1 MSFNFSDGS
10 TQNSASGILEKI
22 WVPCDGRTIT
32 TKSGNNMSISN
43 VTGGQSFGGTSYS
56 DCGGSN
62 ITYTPPTG
70 TTLVIYEYA
79 FQQSRQDSHAIGH
92 YKFNIGGLG
101 VVTNSYFSI
110 SANAQLENL
119 IHFKFPINIGGS
131 TNADTGQLASWGSS
145 QALKLEGRRYGGS
158 NAQYIHQ
165 PEYSDGSGTARF
177 HQPCVGVTAIA
188 GV

>member
-1 MSFNFSDGS
+1 MSLNFLDGS
-10 TQNSASGILEKI
+10 TQSTASGVLEKI
-22 WVPCDGRTIT
+22 WVPCDGRTVS
-32 TKSGNNMSISN
+32 TKSGNNMTITN
-43 VTGGQSFGGTSYS
+43 VTAKQTFAGTNYA
-56 DCGGSN
+56 DCNGSN

-79 FQQSRQDSHAIGH
+79 FMQSRQDSHAIGH
-92 YKFNIGGLG
+92 YKFNLGGT
-101 VVTNSYFSI
+101 VITNSYFSI
-110 SANAQLENL
+110 SGNSQLENL

-131 TNADTGQLASWGSS
+131 TNATTGQLASWGSS
-145 QALKLEGRRYGGS
+145 QVLKLEGRRYGGS

-165 PEYSDGSGTARF
+165 TEYSDGSGTARF

>member
-1 MSFNFSDGS
+1 MSLNFSDGS
-10 TQNSASGILEKI
+10 SQSTASGVLEKI

-43 VTGGQSFGGTSYS
+43 VTGAQSFAGTSYS
-56 DCGGSN
+56 DCAGSN

-92 YKFNIGGLG
+92 YKFNIRGLG

-110 SANAQLENL
+110 SANSQLEDI

-131 TNADTGQLASWGSS
+131 ESATTGQLASWGSS
-145 QALKLEGRRYGGS
+145 RVLKLEGRRYGGS
-158 NAQYIHQ
+158 NAQYIHTT
-165 PEYSDGSGTARF
+165 EYSDGTGSARL
-177 HQPCVGVTAIA
+177 HQPCVGVTAIKA
-188 GV
+188 

>member
-32 TKSGNNMSISN
+32 TKSGNNMSITN
-43 VTGGQSFGGTSYS
+43 VTGVQTVSSSYH
-56 DCGGSN
+56 DVNGSV

-79 FQQSRQDSHAIGH
+79 FTQLRWDAHGINH
-92 YKFNIGGLG
+92 YKFQIDST
-101 VVTNSYFSI
+101 VISNSYMTI
-110 SANAQLENL
+110 SCQQQLENL

-131 TNADTGQLASWGSS
+131 TNATTGQLASWGSS

-165 PEYSDGSGTARF
+165 TEYSDGAGVARF
-177 HQPCVGVTAIA
+177 HQPCVGVTAVA
-188 GV
+188 

>member
-32 TKSGNNMSISN
+32 TKSGNNMSITN
-43 VTGGQSFGGTSYS
+43 VTGVQTVSSSYH
-56 DCGGSN
+56 DVNGSV

-79 FQQSRQDSHAIGH
+79 FTQFRWDAHGINH
-92 YKFNIGGLG
+92 YKFQIDST
-101 VVTNSYFSI
+101 VISNSYMTI
-110 SANAQLENL
+110 SCQQQLENL

-131 TNADTGQLASWGSS
+131 TNNDTGQVASWGSS
-145 QALKLEGRRYGGS
+145 RVLKLEGRRYGGS
-158 NAQYIHQ
+158 NEALIHAT
-165 PEYSDGSGTARF
+165 YYTDGGGSRTF
-177 HQPCVGVTAIA
+177 HRPCVGVTAVA
-188 GV
+188 G

>member
-1 MSFNFSDGS
+1 MSLNFLDGS
-10 TQNSASGILEKI
+10 TQTTASGVLEKI
-22 WVPCDGRTIT
+22 WVPCDGRTVS
-32 TKSGNNMSISN
+32 TKSGNNISIGN
-43 VTGGQSFGGTSYS
+43 VTGMQQFSGTSYGT
-56 DCGGSN
+56 CGGSE

-79 FQQSRQDSHAIGH
+79 FMQSRQDNHCIGH

-110 SANAQLENL
+110 SGNTELENL

-131 TNADTGQLASWGSS
+131 ESATTGQLASWGSS
-145 QALKLEGRRYGGS
+145 RVLKLDGRRYGGS
-158 NAQYIHQ
+158 NAQEIHTTT
-165 PEYSDGSGTARF
+165 YSDGTGTQRF

>member
-1 MSFNFSDGS
+1 MSLNFSDGS
-10 TQNSASGILEKI
+10 SQNTASGVLEKI

-43 VTGGQSFGGTSYS
+43 VTGSQSFSGTSYS
-56 DCGGSN
+56 DCAGSN

-110 SANAQLENL
+110 SANSQLEDI

-145 QALKLEGRRYGGS
+145 RVLKLEGRRYGGS
-158 NAQYIHQ
+158 NAQYIHTT
-165 PEYSDGSGTARF
+165 EYSDGTGTARF
-177 HQPCVGVTAIA
+177 HQPCVGVTAVA
-188 GV
+188 

>member
-1 MSFNFSDGS
+1 MSLNFSDGS
-10 TQNSASGILEKI
+10 SQSTASGVLEKI
-22 WVPCDGRTIT
+22 WVPCDGRSIT
-32 TKSGNNMSISN
+32 TKSGNTMSISN

-79 FQQSRQDSHAIGH
+79 FMQSRQDSHAIGH
-92 YKFNIGGLG
+92 YKFNLGGT
-101 VVTNSYFSI
+101 VITNSYFSI
-110 SANAQLENL
+110 SGNGQLENL

-145 QALKLEGRRYGGS
+145 QAL
-158 NAQYIHQ
+158 N
-165 PEYSDGSGTARF
+165 
-177 HQPCVGVTAIA
+177 
-188 GV
+188 

>member
-1 MSFNFSDGS
+1 MSLNFVDGS
-10 TQNSASGILEKI
+10 TQSTASGVLEKI
-22 WVPCDGRTIT
+22 WVPCDGRTVS
-32 TKSGNNMSISN
+32 TKSGNNMTVTN
-43 VTGGQSFGGTSYS
+43 VTTAQSFGGTSYS
-56 DCGGSN
+56 DCTGSN

-79 FQQSRQDSHAIGH
+79 FQTCRWDAHGIAHFKFQIDSTVIS
-92 YKFNIGGLG
+92 
-101 VVTNSYFSI
+101 NSYFDLSM
-110 SANAQLENL
+110 NAQLED
-119 IHFKFPINIGGS
+119 ICHFKFPINIGGS
-131 TNADTGQLASWGSS
+131 TNATTGQLASWGSS

-165 PEYSDGSGTARF
+165 TEYSDGSGTARF